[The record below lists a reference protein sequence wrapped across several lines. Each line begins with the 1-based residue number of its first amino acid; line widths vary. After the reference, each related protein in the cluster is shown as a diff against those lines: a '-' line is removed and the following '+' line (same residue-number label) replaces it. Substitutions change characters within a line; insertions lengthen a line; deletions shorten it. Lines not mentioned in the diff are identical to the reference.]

1 MGILKGQQ
9 CYLCWEFN
17 DMKTLGERIVFL
29 REENNISQKELAITV
44 QITAATLSRYEN
56 NLSEPNAAILC
67 RLASAL
73 HTSTDFL
80 LGLTDTYEPL
90 NKEFRFHDLSVR
102 EYSLLKSFRQL
113 SEENQIRAEER
124 IETLLSLSSQE

>member
-1 MGILKGQQ
+1 
-9 CYLCWEFN
+9 
-17 DMKTLGERIVFL
+17 MKTLGERIVFL

-67 RLASAL
+67 RLAYAL

-80 LGLTDTYEPL
+80 LGLTDTYDPL
-90 NKEFRFHDLSVR
+90 NGDCKFHELTVK
-102 EYSLLKSFRQL
+102 EYSLLKSYRQL
-113 SEENQIRAEER
+113 SKENQIRVEER
-124 IETLLSLSSQE
+124 IETLFSIFSQE